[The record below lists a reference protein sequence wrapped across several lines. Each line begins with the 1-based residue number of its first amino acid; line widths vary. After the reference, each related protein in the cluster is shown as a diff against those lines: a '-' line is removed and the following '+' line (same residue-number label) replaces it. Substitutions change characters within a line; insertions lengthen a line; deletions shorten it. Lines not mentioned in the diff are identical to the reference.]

1 MIEAVIFDIGN
12 VLIRWAPDGFYD
24 RVIGADR
31 RRAFFDAVPIHDMN
45 LRVDAG
51 ADIANE
57 TRALADAYPDWA
69 DEILMWHDRWLEMLP
84 GAIDGS
90 VDLLRALRRS
100 GLPVYALSNFGKD
113 TFTLAEQHF
122 PFLEE
127 FDGRFISGRMGVIK
141 PDSAIYEAVEAGVDH
156 APDRLLFTD
165 DSLPNIQAAAARGWQ
180 VHHFDGAEGLR
191 QRLSDEGLI

>member
-12 VLIRWAPDGFYD
+12 VLIRWAPEALYD

-31 RRAFFDAVPIHDMN
+31 RHAFFDAVPMHDMN

-51 ADIANE
+51 ADLNDE
-57 TRALADAYPDWA
+57 VRALADAHPDWA
-69 DEILMWHDRWLEMLP
+69 AEVLMWRDRWLEMLP
-84 GAIDGS
+84 SAIDGS
-90 VDLLRALRRS
+90 VDALRALRR
-100 GLPVYALSNFGKD
+100 GGVPVYALSNFGKD

-127 FDGRFISGRMGVIK
+127 FDSRFISGRLGVIK
-141 PDSAIYEAVEAGVDH
+141 PDPAIYEAVEAAVDQ
-156 APDRLLFTD
+156 APERLLFAD
-165 DSLPNIQAAAARGWQ
+165 DSLANIQAAAARGWQ
-180 VHHFDGAEGLR
+180 VHHFGGAEGLR